1 MFLIFAS
8 DGTAVAV
15 ASTLVGVIS
24 AVAEAVGQ

>member
-1 MFLIFAS
+1 MFLIFTS
-8 DGTAVAV
+8 DGTVMAA